1 MSTPRFKVSSRRPAR
16 ARLTTASLFRA
27 LTLTALALSALA
39 LAACGETVSTEKYK
53 GEEKVVAQRISD
65 FQSDATAS
73 DEKKVCEN
81 DLAAAVK
88 AKLGSAGSSC
98 QNALE
103 HQLSQI
109 DTLELKIKSIAV
121 KGNTAAAHVTSTWSG
136 KTRESILTLTKE
148 GTAWRISA
156 LQ

>member
-1 MSTPRFKVSSRRPAR
+1 MSSILFKP
-16 ARLTTASLFRA
+16 
-27 LTLTALALSALA
+27 LTLAALALSALA

-53 GEEKVVAQRISD
+53 GEEKAVAQRISE

-73 DEKKVCEN
+73 DQKKVCEN

-88 AKLGSAGSSC
+88 AKLGSTGSSC
-98 QNALE
+98 QEALK

-109 DTLELKIKSIAV
+109 DTLELKIRSIAV
-121 KGNTAAAHVTSTWSG
+121 KGNTAVAHVTSTWSG
-136 KTRESILTLTKE
+136 KTKESVVALNRE
-148 GTAWRISA
+148 GTAWRIAA

>member
-1 MSTPRFKVSSRRPAR
+1 MSPPRRKARSRASAR
-16 ARLTTASLFRA
+16 RRLLAVA
-27 LTLTALALSALA
+27 LIPLSALA

-53 GEEKVVAQRISD
+53 GEEKAVAQRISE

-73 DEKKVCEN
+73 DQKKVCEN
-81 DLAAAVK
+81 DLAAGVK
-88 AKLGSAGSSC
+88 AKLASGGSSC
-98 QNALE
+98 REALK

-109 DTLELKIKSIAV
+109 DTLELKIRSIAV
-121 KGNTAAAHVTSTWSG
+121 TGKTAVAHVTSTWSG
-136 KTRESILTLTKE
+136 KTKESIVALNRE

>member
-1 MSTPRFKVSSRRPAR
+1 MSTTLFKPM
-16 ARLTTASLFRA
+16 
-27 LTLTALALSALA
+27 TLAAALALSGLA
-39 LAACGETVSTEKYK
+39 LAACGATVSTEKYK
-53 GEEKVVAQRISD
+53 GEEKAVAQRISD
-65 FQSDATAS
+65 FQSDATGS

-88 AKLGSAGSSC
+88 RKLQAAGSSC
-98 QNALE
+98 QKALK

-121 KGNTAAAHVTSTWSG
+121 KGDAASAHVTSTWSG
-136 KTRESILTLTKE
+136 KNRESTLALVKE
-148 GTAWRISA
+148 GSAWRIAA

>member
-1 MSTPRFKVSSRRPAR
+1 MSPPRPKARSRAR
-16 ARLTTASLFRA
+16 AGRRLLA
-27 LTLTALALSALA
+27 TALILLSALA

-53 GEEKVVAQRISD
+53 GEEKAVAQRISE

-73 DEKKVCEN
+73 DQKKVCEN

-88 AKLGSAGSSC
+88 AKLGTTGSSC
-98 QNALE
+98 QEALK

-121 KGNTAAAHVTSTWSG
+121 KGNTAVAHVTSTWSG
-136 KTRESILTLTKE
+136 KTKESILALNRE
-148 GTAWRISA
+148 GTAWRIAA
-156 LQ
+156 LR

>member
-1 MSTPRFKVSSRRPAR
+1 MSTIFFKP
-16 ARLTTASLFRA
+16 LA
-27 LTLTALALSALA
+27 LAALALSALV

-53 GEEKVVAQRISD
+53 GEEKAVAQRISD

-81 DLAAAVK
+81 DLAAGVK
-88 AKLGSAGSSC
+88 AKLQTAGSSC
-98 QNALE
+98 QNALK

-121 KGNTAAAHVTSTWSG
+121 KGNTAVAHVTSTWSG
-136 KTRESILTLTKE
+136 KTKESIVALNRE
-148 GTAWRISA
+148 GTTWRIAA